1 MVPLRVKWCAPANLG
16 ADCGKICCGVDGCD
30 YVIKDG
36 VTGGSTPHTPHT
48 EWFCSHLSELVGIA
62 SPTCR
67 VVEVDDGTLAFGS
80 RWIDEPPNPNFPGTW
95 WDRVKGG
102 SIALDDIRG
111 PLSRI
116 YAFDHFVHNVD
127 RHLNNFLIRGQHIG
141 HTVLAND
148 YSRAWICNGFPLP
161 PLPVLCNTVTAQRW
175 LAGYLGQ
182 QYIDIDE
189 VKQVTDSIGKIPSTH
204 IERIIDGHPKEWLT
218 DNMKNEIMTWWS
230 SSQMLER
237 LEGIA
242 KGVENGTYL

>member
-1 MVPLRVKWCAPANLG
+1 MV
-16 ADCGKICCGVDGCD
+16 
-30 YVIKDG
+30 
-36 VTGGSTPHTPHT
+36 GS
-48 EWFCSHLSELVGIA
+48 
-62 SPTCR
+62 
-67 VVEVDDGTLAFGS
+67 
-80 RWIDEPPNPNFPGTW
+80 
-95 WDRVKGG
+95 VKGG

-189 VKQVTDSIGKIPSTH
+189 VKQVTDKPC
-204 IERIIDGHPKEWLT
+204 
-218 DNMKNEIMTWWS
+218 
-230 SSQMLER
+230 Q
-237 LEGIA
+237 
-242 KGVENGTYL
+242 